1 MASVVSNTSLTIKDV
16 LNLTIVEFEELLEG
30 MNEYSDEI
38 DKQIQGKDTNRLE
51 GREGIDFLLSKFGK
65 K

>member
-38 DKQIQGKDTNRLE
+38 NKQIQGKDTNRLE